1 MGRRVSSGTVGGAG
15 LGALSI
21 VSSTIQTGSNTN
33 LTLSPNGTGLV
44 NVTTNLQIANRGD
57 LRLLEATAGGTN
69 YVGFQS
75 PESVTSNV
83 LWTLPAS
90 DGTADQVLTTDA
102 AGTLSWSSKSVSIA
116 DQTSSSS
123 VYYPLISSSTS
134 SSNATALNVSSTRM
148 TFVPS
153 SGLLTVTALTESSSI
168 TLKENI
174 DPIQDALDAIMQLA
188 GVIYDRKDGSR
199 YREVGLIAEDVNKII
214 PNVVTKDDQG
224 NPQGI
229 QYTKLTAYL
238 VEAVKTLKQEINNL
252 KGI

>member
-1 MGRRVSSGTVGGAG
+1 MGRRVSSGTVGGTG

-21 VSSTIQTGSNTN
+21 VSSTIQTGSNTD
-33 LTLSPNGTGLV
+33 LTLSPNGTGV
-44 NVTTNLQIANRGD
+44 VKVTTNLQISNQGD
-57 LRLLEATAGGTN
+57 LRLLESTGNGTN

-75 PESVTSNV
+75 PTSITSNI
-83 LWTLPAS
+83 LWTLPAT
-90 DGTADQVLTTDA
+90 DGTLDQVLTTDA
-102 AGTLSWSSKSVSIA
+102 SGTLSWTSKSVSIS

-123 VYYPLISSSTS
+123 VYYPLISSSS
-134 SSNATALNVSSTRM
+134 STTNATALNVSSTRM

-168 TLKENI
+168 ALKENI
-174 DPIQDALDAIMQLA
+174 DPIQDALDSILQLA

-199 YREVGLIAEDVNKII
+199 YREVGLIAEDVNKVI
-214 PNVVTKDDQG
+214 PNVVTRDNDG

-238 VEAVKTLKQEINNL
+238 IEAVKSLKQEINNL

>member
-1 MGRRVSSGTVGGAG
+1 MGRKVSSGTVGGAG

-33 LTLSPNGTGLV
+33 LTLAPNGTGV
-44 NVTTNLQIANRGD
+44 VSVSTNLEIAAQGD
-57 LRLLEATAGGTN
+57 LRLYEN
-69 YVGFQS
+69 NPSSSEYVGFQA
-75 PESVTSNV
+75 PVSVATSV
-83 LWTLPAS
+83 LWTLPAT
-90 DGTADQVLTTDA
+90 DGTSDQVLTTNG
-102 AGTLSWSSKSVSIA
+102 AGVLSWSSKSISIA
-116 DQTSSSS
+116 DQTSSAS
-123 VYYPLISSSTS
+123 VYYPIISSSTS
-134 SSNATALNVSSTRM
+134 ATNATALNVSSTKM

-174 DPIQDALDAIMQLA
+174 DPIQDALDAIMQLV

-214 PNVVTKDDQG
+214 PNVVTKDDYG

-238 VEAVKTLKQEINNL
+238 VESVKSLKLEIDKL
-252 KGI
+252 KGV

>member
-44 NVTTNLQIANRGD
+44 NVTSNFQIANQGD
-57 LRLLEATAGGTN
+57 IRLLEATAGGTN
-69 YVGFQS
+69 YVGFQAAS
-75 PESVTSNV
+75 AISTDI
-83 LWTLPAS
+83 LWTLPAA
-90 DGTADQVLTTDA
+90 DGTSDQVLTTNGS
-102 AGTLSWSSKSVSIA
+102 GTLSWSSKSVGIS
-116 DQTSSSS
+116 DQTTS
-123 VYYPLISSSTS
+123 VSTYYPLISSSTS
-134 SSNATALNVSSTRM
+134 SSNATALNVSSTKM

-153 SGLLTVTALTESSSI
+153 SGLLSVVALTESSSI
-168 TLKENI
+168 VLKENI
-174 DPIQDALDAIMQLA
+174 NPIQDALDAILQLA

-199 YREVGLIAEDVNKII
+199 FNEVGLIAEEVNKVI
-214 PNVVTKDDQG
+214 PNVVTKDING
-224 NPQGI
+224 NPEGI

-238 VEAVKTLKQEINNL
+238 IEAVKSLKEEINSI